1 MRYSIRVGIPSRQP
15 HLAGGPWVE
24 WGVGG
29 CASSHERQWICI
41 LHAGCARAAPP
52 PVARCWV
59 LRRWRHQ
66 SARASEQAGLMDA
79 AAAERAPLLGVVD
92 DVAHAAPSSAR
103 RDSRTVAPRWVE
115 RRVER
120 PTATARL
127 LGRAGGV
134 LGQSPGKWNIEH
146 KWGEKS
152 SCCTWM
158 DRAET
163 VWDTGRRMLYRT
175 DLFHTVVRSLADT
188 HQAAAVPQGV

>member
-1 MRYSIRVGIPSRQP
+1 
-15 HLAGGPWVE
+15 
-24 WGVGG
+24 
-29 CASSHERQWICI
+29 
-41 LHAGCARAAPP
+41 
-52 PVARCWV
+52 
-59 LRRWRHQ
+59 
-66 SARASEQAGLMDA
+66 MDA